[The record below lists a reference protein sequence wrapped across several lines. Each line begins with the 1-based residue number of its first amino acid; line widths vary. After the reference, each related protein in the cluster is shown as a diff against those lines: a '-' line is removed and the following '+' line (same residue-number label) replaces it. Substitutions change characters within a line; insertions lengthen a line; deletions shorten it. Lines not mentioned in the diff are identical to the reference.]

1 MTSTK
6 KHALLAIIAI
16 VSFALLMFSGMDDY
30 GDRMSQL
37 DPTTAVVAGE

>member
-6 KHALLAIIAI
+6 KRALLAIIAI

-30 GDRMSQL
+30 GDRMHQL
-37 DPTTAVVAGE
+37 GPTTAVVASE

>member
-6 KHALLAIIAI
+6 KRALLAIIAI

-30 GDRMSQL
+30 GDRMHQL
-37 DPTTAVVAGE
+37 DPSTAVVASD

>member
-6 KHALLAIIAI
+6 KRALLAIIAI
-16 VSFALLMFSGMDDY
+16 VSLALLMVSGIDDY

-37 DPTTAVVAGE
+37 DPSTAVVASE